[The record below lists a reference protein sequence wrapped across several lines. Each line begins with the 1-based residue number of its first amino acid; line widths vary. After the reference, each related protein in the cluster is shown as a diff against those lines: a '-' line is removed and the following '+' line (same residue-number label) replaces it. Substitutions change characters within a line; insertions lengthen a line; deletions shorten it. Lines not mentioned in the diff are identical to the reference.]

1 LLGIATVASL
11 LILIP
16 LGVGLADAQISNS
29 TLTISIPSA
38 FAQVETMTFPNGTTV
53 EVETFP
59 EPISFPVPLQSDE
72 IYEEGE
78 NVTIYY
84 TDRDGIGVAQ
94 IHYPYFLT
102 EQGNYIPYRLTQND
116 SMVQIEFNDGKMV
129 FDKNAGAITLFKNGN
144 QVVDSDS
151 YLVRT
156 AQLNSDEWTFL
167 DVNDSPI
174 ETIIEE
180 EGDKVTITFRQQ
192 NNEGIFDVE
201 HVFQGEIKTTAKFT
215 NFIYPDHK
223 FADFVGQTFPREVLE
238 QNEDLVLLAKDL
250 HYNSGIGFDNLWSV
264 GIFENNKIALDYA
277 NVEQTQTA
285 IGETVELDPT
295 YQAPTSG
302 WVVGGVICNSSHYSR
317 FNEATDNANYLTG
330 NNNMYQGIHCGC
342 SGSNPSNCGTIHKAV
357 RFDLG
362 ATYDIAYIDTHHSGY
377 CGTIHKAVR
386 FDLGA
391 TYDIAY
397 IDTHHSG
404 YGWWYGYHPTLQGS
418 INGNTFLSHTG
429 SVAYNA
435 ANCLQNVS

>member
-1 LLGIATVASL
+1 
-11 LILIP
+11 
-16 LGVGLADAQISNS
+16 
-29 TLTISIPSA
+29 
-38 FAQVETMTFPNGTTV
+38 
-53 EVETFP
+53 
-59 EPISFPVPLQSDE
+59 
-72 IYEEGE
+72 
-78 NVTIYY
+78 
-84 TDRDGIGVAQ
+84 
-94 IHYPYFLT
+94 
-102 EQGNYIPYRLTQND
+102 
-116 SMVQIEFNDGKMV
+116 MV
-129 FDKNAGAITLFKNGN
+129 FDKNVGAITLFKNGN

-223 FADFVGQTFPREVLE
+223 FAFTQTLNLSDNIITLNDQEINLDDFVGQTFPREVLE
-238 QNEDLVLLAKDL
+238 QNEDLVL
-250 HYNSGIGFDNLWSV
+250 LWSV

-377 CGTIHKAVR
+377 
-386 FDLGA
+386 
-391 TYDIAY
+391 
-397 IDTHHSG
+397 
-404 YGWWYGYHPTLQGS
+404 GWWYGYHPTLQGS

-435 ANCLQNVS
+435 ANTQVLHHSSTVNTQARYIDYTCLQNVS